1 MRDACRYEDLPMR
14 FDVCTLFPRLFD
26 GFLSE
31 SLVAKAIDRGLI
43 DVRLWD
49 YRDRTLDK
57 HHRVDDR
64 PYGGGAGML
73 LGCQPVFHTVEAVRD
88 EAPET
93 PGELLMLTPTG
104 ERLTQPLVEELA
116 ARDRLILLCGRY
128 EGFDDRVRTGLN
140 PREVSVGDFV
150 LNGGEVPAMLLIEAC
165 MRLVPGALGDADSA
179 RYDSHSAPGRLEY
192 PQFTRPRE
200 FRGLAVPEVLLS
212 GDHARIAAWREERS
226 RARSAGR
233 AP

>member
-1 MRDACRYEDLPMR
+1 MR

-31 SLVAKAIDRGLI
+31 SLVAKAIGRGLI

-49 YRDRTLDK
+49 YRDRTLDR
-57 HHRVDDR
+57 HHRVDDS
-64 PYGGGAGML
+64 PYGGGPGML
-73 LGCQPVFHTVEAVRD
+73 LACQPVFHTVEAVR
-88 EAPET
+88 EQLPET

-116 ARDRLILLCGRY
+116 TRPRLVLLCGRY

-165 MRLVPGALGDADSA
+165 MRLVPGALGDARSA
-179 RYDSHSAPGRLEY
+179 RYDSHSAPGRLEF

-200 FRGLAVPEVLLS
+200 FRGMAVPDVLLS
-212 GDHARIAAWREERS
+212 GDHAKIAAWRESQSED
-226 RARSAGR
+226 RSARR
-233 AP
+233 AAADGDPTN

>member
-1 MRDACRYEDLPMR
+1 MR

-31 SLVAKAIDRGLI
+31 SLLAKAIGRGLI

-57 HHRVDDR
+57 HHRVDDQ
-64 PYGGGAGML
+64 PYGGGPGML
-73 LGCQPVFHTVEAVRD
+73 LSCQPVFHTVEAVRC

-93 PGELLMLTPTG
+93 PGELILLTPAG

-116 ARDRLILLCGRY
+116 SRERLILLCGRY
-128 EGFDDRVRTGLN
+128 EGFDDRVRRGLR
-140 PREVSVGDFV
+140 PREISVGDFV

-165 MRLVPGALGDADSA
+165 LRLVPGVLGDPDSA
-179 RYDSHSAPGRLEY
+179 RYDSHSAPGRLEH

-200 FRGLAVPEVLLS
+200 FRGMTVPEVLLS
-212 GDHARIAAWREERS
+212 GDHARIAAWRAAQSDSLSTRE
-226 RARSAGR
+226 
-233 AP
+233 